1 MLWGKTQL
9 LSIPLPAKPSDLF
22 TPRSEMRV
30 MQKAL
35 DRKGN
40 KATSK
45 FRWLPELDRLLTTG
59 VKHGPAARHDAINKV
74 LKLVPELTR
83 GDCWR
88 RVRHLRRSSELPA
101 LQEGHPSE
109 ASKKPKKTD
118 SVRQLSSR
126 PWTPADD
133 DKLMTRAG
141 YEPVAVI
148 AQRLGRSELAV
159 RFRLGALGASAKVTD
174 GWSLRALQNTLRVSH
189 ATLRRFIAD
198 GALRTRDPR
207 VSAHSVEAYRE
218 KFRASTEPSA
228 VEKITAALAR
238 GDDGYSWERAADL
251 LGISVAKVQTCIS
264 IGQLKV
270 VNSFVTDRAF
280 QDFCKQHG
288 HEFNMALIDPAIRRW
303 LVNEY
308 GVPRPAESGNE
319 SVSRAKKHALVMR
332 ACKCGRK
339 VAGNAYFRHV
349 KACQAEAPAPGRG
362 PVRGSG
368 GTLRVS

>member
-1 MLWGKTQL
+1 
-9 LSIPLPAKPSDLF
+9 
-22 TPRSEMRV
+22 
-30 MQKAL
+30 
-35 DRKGN
+35 
-40 KATSK
+40 
-45 FRWLPELDRLLTTG
+45 LPELDRLLIAG
-59 VKHGPAARHDAINKV
+59 VKNGSAARRDAINKV

-101 LQEGHPSE
+101 LQKGHPSE
-109 ASKKPKKTD
+109 ASKKPKRID
-118 SVRQLSSR
+118 SVRRSASR
-126 PWTPADD
+126 LWTTADD

-148 AQRLGRSELAV
+148 AQRLGRSERAV

-189 ATLRRFIAD
+189 ATLRPFIAD
-198 GALRTRDPR
+198 GTLRVRDSR
-207 VSAHSVEAYRE
+207 VSVRSWKANCE
-218 KFRASTEPSA
+218 KTRASMESSA
-228 VEKITAALAR
+228 VEKITAALAH

-251 LGISVAKVQTCIS
+251 LGITVAQVQTSIS
-264 IGQLKV
+264 TGQLKV

-288 HEFNMALIDPAIRRW
+288 HEFNMALIDPGIRQW

-308 GVPRPAESGNE
+308 GVPRPAEGSNGL
-319 SVSRAKKHALVMR
+319 VSRAKKHALVMR

-339 VAGNAYFRHV
+339 IAGNAYFRHV
-349 KACQAEAPAPGRG
+349 KACQAGAPAPRRG
-362 PVRGSG
+362 PVQDSG
-368 GTLRVS
+368 GPLLAS